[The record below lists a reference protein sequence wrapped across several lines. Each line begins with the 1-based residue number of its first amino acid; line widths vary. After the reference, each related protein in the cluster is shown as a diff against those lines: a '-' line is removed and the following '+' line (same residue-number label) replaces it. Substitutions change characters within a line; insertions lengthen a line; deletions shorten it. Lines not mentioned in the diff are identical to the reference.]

1 MKRTISWW
9 LVVQIV
15 GLLVLVTYW
24 SVLPA
29 TLADVD
35 NFWNVDPANPYVEP
49 WGGSLAYVYSPA
61 FAQAIWPLTPLPFD
75 LFYKA
80 WTAIS
85 IAALAW
91 LITPIGAALAL
102 FLPLVRTEIE
112 GGQIHLWLAV
122 MCALGLRLSAV
133 WSFGLLTKVTPGV
146 GVLWFAARREW
157 RPFGT
162 AIAVTI
168 VVVAVSAVIS
178 PAAWRDWLQLLADSS
193 TLQMGNLVV
202 SEWPALFRL
211 PIAAGLVIMA
221 GWRGRPAALPLI
233 VCFALPAIWPWSL
246 TLAAA
251 VPRLWRQQVEPSRR
265 S

>member
-1 MKRTISWW
+1 M
-9 LVVQIV
+9 
-15 GLLVLVTYW
+15 
-24 SVLPA
+24 
-29 TLADVD
+29 
-35 NFWNVDPANPYVEP
+35 
-49 WGGSLAYVYSPA
+49 
-61 FAQAIWPLTPLPFD
+61 
-75 LFYKA
+75 
-80 WTAIS
+80 
-85 IAALAW
+85 AALRH
-91 LITPIGAALAL
+91 GDR
-102 FLPLVRTEIE
+102 V
-112 GGQIHLWLAV
+112 
-122 MCALGLRLSAV
+122 
-133 WSFGLLTKVTPGV
+133 SF
-146 GVLWFAARREW
+146 
-157 RPFGT
+157 
-162 AIAVTI
+162 

-251 VPRLWRQQVEPSRR
+251 VSRLWRQQVEPSRR